1 MADGFLSRWSRAKT
15 IDRSIREQGEARG
28 PSTGEVGD
36 QADPLAAEGLAPAPL
51 DESTQQ
57 RSASMAAEGVEPQQP
72 VPSMED
78 AKALSVG
85 DDVSRFMGAHVA
97 AEVRS
102 LALRKLFALPH
113 YNVRSD
119 MDVYSE
125 DFFNMPKLT
134 AAEVAN
140 LQQSESLSLFE
151 DPPWRKEMLQE
162 EADQRAADAAAG
174 IDQEATQQTTQETP
188 VLDEPDPEN
197 LASEE
202 HMQHDDVE
210 AKQEGLLASAPSS
223 RPEHTGTQGQGGEA
237 IS

>member
-1 MADGFLSRWSRAKT
+1 VADGFLSRWSRAKT
-15 IDRSIREQGEARG
+15 IDRSIRDQAEGRG
-28 PSTGEVGD
+28 PASGEVVDQVD
-36 QADPLAAEGLAPAPL
+36 QADPPAADGRVPTPMDQSTQHSSASSAAE
-51 DESTQQ
+51 
-57 RSASMAAEGVEPQQP
+57 AAEPQQP

-85 DDVSRFMGAHVA
+85 DDVSRFMGAQVA

-102 LALRKLFALPH
+102 MALRKLFAMPH

-119 MDVYSE
+119 MDIYWEDYS
-125 DFFNMPKLT
+125 NMPKLT

-174 IDQEATQQTTQETP
+174 IEQDASPQPSA
-188 VLDEPDPEN
+188 LDESPQEN
-197 LASEE
+197 LLSEE
-202 HMQHDDVE
+202 QMPHDNVE
-210 AKQEGLLASAPSS
+210 AKQEGVSALVIPHE
-223 RPEHTGTQGQGGEA
+223 PNHAGKPGQDGEA
-237 IS
+237 SS

>member
-15 IDRSIREQGEARG
+15 IDKSIREQQGQSSSSEISR
-28 PSTGEVGD
+28 PEVSGD
-36 QADPLAAEGLAPAPL
+36 QVSMTVPEAVVKGPEPVTEPA
-51 DESTQQ
+51 
-57 RSASMAAEGVEPQQP
+57 
-72 VPSMED
+72 PSMED
-78 AKALSVG
+78 AKALGVG

-102 LALRKLFALPH
+102 LALRKLFSMPH
-113 YNVRSD
+113 YNIRSD

-162 EADQRAADAAAG
+162 EADKRAADAAAG
-174 IDQEATQQTTQETP
+174 IDQEAVQQAT
-188 VLDEPDPEN
+188 VSDEPAPEN
-197 LASEE
+197 LVSEE
-202 HMQHDDVE
+202 QMPHNDVE
-210 AKQEGLLASAPSS
+210 LGENLTRKP
-223 RPEHTGTQGQGGEA
+223 GQDGEA
-237 IS
+237 NS

>member
-28 PSTGEVGD
+28 PSSGEVGD
-36 QADPLAAEGLAPAPL
+36 QADPHAAEGLAPTTL
-51 DESTQQ
+51 DESTQHS
-57 RSASMAAEGVEPQQP
+57 SAPLAVEGLEPQP
-72 VPSMED
+72 APSMED
-78 AKALSVG
+78 AKVLSVG

-102 LALRKLFALPH
+102 MALRKLFAMPH

-119 MDVYSE
+119 MDIYWEDYS
-125 DFFNMPKLT
+125 NMPKLT

-174 IDQEATQQTTQETP
+174 IEQEAAQQTTQQTP
-188 VLDEPDPEN
+188 VLDEPAPEN

-210 AKQEGLLASAPSS
+210 VKQEGLLASAPSS
-223 RPEHTGTQGQGGEA
+223 RPEHTGTQGQDGEA
-237 IS
+237 MS

>member
-28 PSTGEVGD
+28 PSSGEVGD
-36 QADPLAAEGLAPAPL
+36 QADPLAAEGLVPKPL
-51 DESTQQ
+51 DESMQQ
-57 RSASMAAEGVEPQQP
+57 SSASVAAEGVEPQQP

-102 LALRKLFALPH
+102 MALRKLFALPH

-174 IDQEATQQTTQETP
+174 IDQEATQQTTAS
-188 VLDEPDPEN
+188 DEPAPET

-210 AKQEGLLASAPSS
+210 VKQEGPLASAPSS
-223 RPEHTGTQGQGGEA
+223 RPGHSGTQGQDGEA
-237 IS
+237 MS

>member
-28 PSTGEVGD
+28 PSTGEAND
-36 QADPLAAEGLAPAPL
+36 QAEPRVTEPIAPTPL
-51 DESTQQ
+51 DQSNKPSSTPGSDQALQ
-57 RSASMAAEGVEPQQP
+57 PQQP
-72 VPSMED
+72 APSMED

-85 DDVSRFMGAHVA
+85 DDVNRFMGTNVA

-102 LALRKLFALPH
+102 MALRKLFAMPH

-119 MDVYSE
+119 MDVYWE
-125 DFFNMPKLT
+125 DYSNMPKLT

-162 EADQRAADAAAG
+162 EADKLLADAAAG
-174 IDQEATQQTTQETP
+174 VDQDVSQQTSAPEERPQESLVSHDQMHHDGVESRDEGVSSLVSTARPDETQKP
-188 VLDEPDPEN
+188 G
-197 LASEE
+197 
-202 HMQHDDVE
+202 
-210 AKQEGLLASAPSS
+210 QEG
-223 RPEHTGTQGQGGEA
+223 EA
-237 IS
+237 VS

>member
-15 IDRSIREQGEARG
+15 IDRSIREQGEAPG
-28 PSTGEVGD
+28 PSSGEVGD
-36 QADPLAAEGLAPAPL
+36 QADPLAAEGLAPKTL
-51 DESTQQ
+51 DESMQQ
-57 RSASMAAEGVEPQQP
+57 SSASVAAEAAEPQQP
-72 VPSMED
+72 APSMED

-102 LALRKLFALPH
+102 MALRKLFALPH

-174 IDQEATQQTTQETP
+174 IEQEAAQQTTQQAP
-188 VLDEPDPEN
+188 VLDEPAPEN

-210 AKQEGLLASAPSS
+210 AKQEGLSASAPSS
-223 RPEHTGTQGQGGEA
+223 RPEHTGTQGQDGEA
-237 IS
+237 MS